1 MSKGEIVSH
10 IGDGKYRVRQ
20 KYAVDRIQ
28 QELISLNERI
38 AELAVL
44 VPEAKLAKLE
54 KEQQVQQVRGYI
66 DDWIQLYQQDPD
78 AYRDDLLGNQKVLT
92 RLQGELR
99 LLELKVAG
107 LVSENL
113 AALKRRNEL
122 ETVPEEKE
130 LDAWCADFT
139 EDLTG
144 EVGLVDVND
153 EGGQGV
159 LIQPGFGGEAA
170 FDPGRDGG
178 LFPRMAQTGIQV
190 YFNAAI
196 LAGVQKWFPR
206 YRIGTITDIE
216 GDLCNVTLDSASS
229 SAQSL
234 NINQSEQLK
243 DVPIQYM
250 DCDAVAFEVDDRVL
264 VRWFSSGP
272 QVIGFETNPK
282 PCAQSGFYFLP
293 TLALGNNSFNQYGEP
308 FVDGAGEDINPPL
321 GTLFG
326 TNPAW
331 SLIPAYRDDPYT
343 IAKGVEDD
351 LAGGRNYIG
360 PTPELV
366 ISWDGPPSR
375 FFEEKNEV
383 NLNSGWRTTWTRDSV
398 VYYKLAVLVD
408 LSDYTETDGFRKVA
422 GAAIKRVSGGLKLL
436 VMGKT
441 PQDQGE
447 AYKLF
452 EFDVGADKTINGLPS
467 VGLTLDLD
475 ENLAGVTDWYFNH
488 DADKAV
494 LTVRSYATEL
504 NPDPDGSRVYLYEWS
519 PVTGF
524 TAQLIY
530 DKDAE
535 PRPYRVDQ
543 VNEYLMKDPNAVG
556 LTRKYTKDADNNGA
570 SDSVDI
576 PIYVD
581 YVGNSKV
588 TAYHQIPAK
597 TSNSSLDYDQSFY
610 SQEYPHPCA
619 GQPIPNGGG
628 DTYPSTFV
636 DEGDQDQTINSVL
649 SESSA
654 GYEKII
660 DSNGAVLAQIPVM
673 EYHNRTSTTFQ
684 HNRNVSLE
692 LDCGSLV
699 ISENNYT
706 VSFSEEEVW
715 RSDIGRLDEFA
726 IDLRSRF
733 VVLGYEKSTLQR
745 QGSRTGENADE
756 DRQFDPGAPAF
767 DLGYLEIPLTLAQ
780 TRTQKYVS
788 VFVDGQLQHGVELED
803 TTENLSTSFRL
814 SGDAVV
820 IPASD
825 LDSQITSGTVTDQEG
840 PTTIYFSYPQATTM
854 IAGLRLADCAA
865 VSIGGRQAVSVLMV
879 SNLYP
884 MFSYQRLDELGD
896 AVVNLFDRGAGDLYS
911 MHRLTVF

>member
-20 KYAVDRIQ
+20 KFAVERVQ
-28 QELISLNERI
+28 QELVSLNERI

-44 VPEAKLAKLE
+44 VPEAKLEKLE
-54 KEQQVQQVRGYI
+54 KEQQADQVRGYI
-66 DDWIQLYQQDPD
+66 DQWIDLYQQNPEE
-78 AYRDDLLGNQKVLT
+78 AREGLLDNQRVLT

-113 AALKRRNEL
+113 AALKRRNLL
-122 ETVPEEKE
+122 ESVPEEEE
-130 LDAWCADFT
+130 LEAWCADFT
-139 EDLTG
+139 EDLEG

-159 LIQPGFGGEAA
+159 VIQPGYSGEAVYN
-170 FDPGRDGG
+170 PSRDGG
-178 LFPRMAQTGIQV
+178 LFPGIAQTGIQT

-196 LAGVQKWFPR
+196 LPGVQKWFPR
-206 YRIGTITDIE
+206 YRIGTITDIDGE
-216 GDLCNVTLDSASS
+216 LCSVRLDDARS
-229 SAQSL
+229 SAQGL
-234 NINQSEQLK
+234 EINQEQNLT

-264 VRWFSSGP
+264 VRWFQSGP

-282 PCAQSGFYFLP
+282 PCTQSGFYFLP
-293 TLALGNNSFNQYGEP
+293 TLALGNNSFDQYGEP
-308 FVDGAGEDINPPL
+308 ILDGAGDEINPPL
-321 GTLFG
+321 GTTYG
-326 TNPAW
+326 SNPAW
-331 SLIPAYRDDPYT
+331 SIVPAFRNDPYT
-343 IAKGVEDD
+343 ITKGVEDD

-366 ISWDGPPSR
+366 VSWDGPPSR

-383 NLNSGWRTTWTRDSV
+383 NLNSGWRTTWTRGSV

-408 LSDYTETDGFRKVA
+408 LGDYTETDGFRKVA

-441 PQDQGE
+441 PQSQGE

-452 EFDVGADKTINGLPS
+452 EFNVAGDKTINGLPS
-467 VGLTLDLD
+467 VGPTLDLD

-488 DADKAV
+488 DANKAV

-504 NPDPDGSRVYLYEWS
+504 NPDPDGSQVYLYEWS
-519 PVTGF
+519 SVTGF
-524 TAQLIY
+524 SSQLIY

-535 PRPYRVDQ
+535 PQPFRVDQ
-543 VNEYLMKDPNAVG
+543 AYEYLMKDPGAVG
-556 LTRKYTKDADNNGA
+556 LERKYTKDADNNGS
-570 SDSVDI
+570 SDAVNI

-581 YVGNSKV
+581 YVGNNKV

-597 TSNSSLDYDQSFY
+597 TFGSSLDYDQSFY
-610 SQEYPHPCA
+610 NQEYPHPCA

-636 DEGDQDQTINSVL
+636 AEGDRDQTINSVA

-654 GYEKII
+654 SFERIV
-660 DSNGAVLAQIPVM
+660 DSNGTLLAQINVL
-673 EYHNRTSTTFQ
+673 EYSNRSSSAFQ
-684 HNRNVSLE
+684 HNRNVDLN

-699 ISENNYT
+699 ISENDYT
-706 VSFSEEEVW
+706 VTLSQEEVW
-715 RSDIGRLDEFA
+715 RSDLGRMDEFA

-733 VVLGYEKSTLQR
+733 VVVGYEKSTYR
-745 QGSRTGENADE
+745 REGSRTGENISD
-756 DRQFDPGAPAF
+756 DREFTPGAPAF
-767 DLGYLEIPLTLAQ
+767 DLGYLEVTCTLAE
-780 TRTQKYVS
+780 TRRQKYVE
-788 VFVDGQLQHGVELED
+788 VYLNGQKQKSVELED
-803 TTENLSTSFRL
+803 VTESLSPQFRL

-820 IPASD
+820 IPSTN
-825 LDSQITSGTVTDQEG
+825 LDSEISSGTATNQEG
-840 PTTIYFSYPQATTM
+840 PNTVYFSYPQATTM

-865 VSIGGRQAVSVLMV
+865 VTIGGRQAASVLLV
-879 SNLYP
+879 STLYP
-884 MFSYQRLDELGD
+884 MFSFQRLEELGD
-896 AVVNLFDRGAGDLYS
+896 AVVNLFERNPGDLYS